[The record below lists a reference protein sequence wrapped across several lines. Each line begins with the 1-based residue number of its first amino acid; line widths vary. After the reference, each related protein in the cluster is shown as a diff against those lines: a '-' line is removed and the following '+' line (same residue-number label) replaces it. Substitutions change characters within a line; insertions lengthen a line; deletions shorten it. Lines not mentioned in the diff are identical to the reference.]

1 MGGGCGRVSGSQVGT
16 DTTWPKLWKKKLE
29 VIETLSACCDVVV
42 KTGKFH
48 RSRSRGTVT
57 NKSQRD
63 KVGVTPSRG

>member
-1 MGGGCGRVSGSQVGT
+1 MGGGSGPHVLT
-16 DTTWPKLWKKKLE
+16 ADAKWPKLWRKLE
-29 VIETLSACCDVVV
+29 LVKTLSACCDVVV

-48 RSRSRGTVT
+48 RSCRHGTVT